1 MTPNGPN
8 PSITPTIACSPTPPN
23 AAWTSKPSAAAPTAS
38 GRRLVAA
45 RVAITAILAYQALS
59 VAAIAANR
67 QWNPRTRQLSEY
79 ALAHQG
85 WLQTAA
91 FLASAVSY
99 AALFVALR
107 PQARGAS
114 GRAGLGIL
122 AYCVLATVGV
132 AMFVTDPVS
141 TPPAAV
147 SVHGALH
154 VLFGGTALVLLP
166 VAALLL
172 TRSLARI
179 NPSRSPSR
187 RTLYRIAC
195 LPLAGFALIWI
206 PELVGLLPARGWP
219 DRILF
224 LTYTAWIIA
233 VAAHLRRRADQ
244 SA

>member
-1 MTPNGPN
+1 M
-8 PSITPTIACSPTPPN
+8 
-23 AAWTSKPSAAAPTAS
+23 
-38 GRRLVAA
+38 
-45 RVAITAILAYQALS
+45 
-59 VAAIAANR
+59 AAIAANP
-67 QWNPRTRQLSEY
+67 QWNPLTRQLSEY
-79 ALAHQG
+79 ALGHQS
-85 WLQTAA
+85 WLQAAA

-99 AALFVALR
+99 AALFAALR
-107 PQARGAS
+107 PHTHGAS

-132 AMFVTDPVS
+132 AIFVTDPVS
-141 TPPAAV
+141 TPPADV

-179 NPSRSPSR
+179 HPSRSPSR
-187 RTLYRIAC
+187 RTLYRIAY

-224 LTYTAWIIA
+224 LTYTAWVIA
-233 VAAHLRRRADQ
+233 VAAPLSRRAHQ